1 MIDHMLFHNACW
13 IQKTDDVA
21 NKLTN
26 YDNLQNQVWDLN
38 HRLSSIK
45 GTWIWS
51 RNNNSSF
58 NGGKDMVKVNV
69 TENGVTVDLVAH
81 TGNLGNIT
89 LKKS

>member
-1 MIDHMLFHNACW
+1 MINGLVFNQAFW
-13 IQKTDDVA
+13 IKRTPEIA
-21 NKLTN
+21 NKLNN